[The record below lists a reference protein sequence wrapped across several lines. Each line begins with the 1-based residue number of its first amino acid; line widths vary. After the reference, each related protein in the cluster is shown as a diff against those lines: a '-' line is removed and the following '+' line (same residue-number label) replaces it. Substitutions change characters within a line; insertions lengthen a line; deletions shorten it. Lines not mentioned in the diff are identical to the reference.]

1 MKANKKFL
9 TCKIETTYGTD
20 IIPVVG
26 TDDVLVSGF
35 SVTPI
40 NIQYAERNIARPY
53 FGAQGQINVGEHMQ
67 MEFDLEIAGSGAVA
81 TAPAYKAVLRACAMA
96 ETITP
101 ATGPV
106 TYSLISDAEESA
118 SVYFYWDGVRH
129 KMLGARGSVE
139 WRLNEGQIPVMH
151 VTMTGLYGGYAVAA
165 LGGTPN
171 LAAFQK
177 PLGVNKTNTT
187 FSLHSY
193 SAALSALSINQG
205 AQMIYKNRPNSE
217 KVHYV
222 DRKVTGQVTIECPTP
237 DVKDFIAICRAGT
250 TGALALTHG
259 TTAGNKGILAAST
272 VQLTNPKTSEGDNMV
287 MLAMD
292 MIFLPSDSGNDEL
305 TYATQ

>member
-1 MKANKKFL
+1 MKSNKKFL
-9 TCKIETTYGTD
+9 TCKIETTYGVD
-20 IIPVVG
+20 ITPAVG

-35 SVTPI
+35 SITPV
-40 NIQYAERNIARPY
+40 NIQYAERNNARPF
-53 FGAQGQINVGEHMQ
+53 FGAQGMINVGEYMQ
-67 MEFDLEIAGSGAVA
+67 MEFDLEIAGGGAVA

-96 ETITP
+96 ETIT
-101 ATGPV
+101 AVTGPV
-106 TYSLISDAEESA
+106 TYSPISDAEESG

-129 KMLGARGSVE
+129 KMLGSMGSVE

-151 VTMTGLYGGYAVAA
+151 VTMLGLYGGIAVAA
-165 LGGTPN
+165 LGGTPS
-171 LAAFQK
+171 LTAFQK
-177 PLGVNKTNTT
+177 PLGINKANTT

-193 SAALSALSINQG
+193 SAVLSALSINQG

-217 KVHYV
+217 KIHYV
-222 DRKVTGQVTIECPTP
+222 DRKVTGQVTIECPKP
-237 DVKDFIAICRAGT
+237 DVKDFFAICRAET

-272 VQLTNPKTSEGDNMV
+272 VQLTNPRTSEGDNMV

-292 MIFLPSDSGNDEL
+292 MIFLPSSAGNDEL

>member
-1 MKANKKFL
+1 MKSNKKFL
-9 TCKIETTYGTD
+9 TCKIETTYGTN
-20 IIPVVG
+20 ITPAVG

-40 NIQYAERNIARPY
+40 NIRYAERNVAQPY
-53 FGAQGQINVGEHMQ
+53 FGAQGQINVGESMQ
-67 MEFDLEIAGSGAVA
+67 MEFDLEIAGGGAVA
-81 TAPAYKAVLRACAMA
+81 TAPAYKSVLRACAMA

-101 ATGPV
+101 TTGPV

-118 SVYFYWDGVRH
+118 TVYFYWDGVRH
-129 KMLGARGSVE
+129 KMLGARGNVE
-139 WRLNEGQIPVMH
+139 WRFNEAAIPVMH
-151 VTMTGLYGGYAVAA
+151 VTMEGLYGGIAVAA
-165 LGGTPN
+165 LGGTPS

-177 PLGVNKTNTT
+177 PLGVNKANTT

-193 SAALSALSINQG
+193 SAAIASLTINQG

-217 KVHYV
+217 KIHYV
-222 DRKVTGQVTIECPTP
+222 DRKVTGKVTIECPKT
-237 DVKDFIAICRAGT
+237 DVKDFFAICRAET

-272 VQLTNPKTSEGDNMV
+272 VQLTNPRTSEGDNMV

-292 MIFLPSDSGNDEL
+292 MIFLPSDAGNDEL

>member
-1 MKANKKFL
+1 MKSNKKFL
-9 TCKIETTYGTD
+9 TCKIETTYGVD
-20 IIPVVG
+20 ITPTVG

-35 SVTPI
+35 SITPV
-40 NIQYAERNIARPY
+40 NIQYAERNVARPY
-53 FGAQGQINVGEHMQ
+53 FGAQGQINVGEYMQ
-67 MEFDLEIAGSGAVA
+67 MEFDLEIAGGGAVA
-81 TAPAYKAVLRACAMA
+81 TAPAYKSVLRACAMA

-101 ATGPV
+101 TTGPV

-129 KMLGARGSVE
+129 KMLGSMGSVE
-139 WRLNEGQIPVMH
+139 WRLNEAQIPVMH
-151 VTMTGLYGGYAVAA
+151 VTMLGLYGGIAVAA
-165 LGGTPN
+165 LGGAPN
-171 LAAFQK
+171 LTAFQK
-177 PLGVNKTNTT
+177 PLGVNKANTT

-193 SAALSALSINQG
+193 PAVLSALSINQG

-217 KVHYV
+217 KIRYV
-222 DRKVTGQVTIECPTP
+222 DRKVTGQVTIECPKP
-237 DVKDFIAICRAGT
+237 DVKDFFAICRAET

-272 VQLTNPKTSEGDNMV
+272 VQLTNPRTSEGDNMV

-292 MIFLPSDSGNDEL
+292 MIFMPSSAGNDEL